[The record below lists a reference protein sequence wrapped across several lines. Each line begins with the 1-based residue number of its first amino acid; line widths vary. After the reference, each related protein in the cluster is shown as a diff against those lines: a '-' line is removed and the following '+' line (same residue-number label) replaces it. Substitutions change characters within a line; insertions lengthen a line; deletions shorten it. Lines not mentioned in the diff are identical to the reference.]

1 MTMEVSKERRTSRSQ
16 CALPKA
22 SRVIQKWCGT
32 DPEAHAYPGAVVL
45 VAKQGEILM
54 HEAFGFMRL
63 NPDPIPMSVDS
74 VFDLASLTKA
84 VATTTAALV
93 LIDLGEIGLDDPLE
107 YFAPCLADHP
117 LGKVHIRHLLT
128 QTLGLTGWVPLFK
141 RGARRDDIPFFMR
154 GVELSWPAGTRVQYS
169 CPGFILLGWVIEKVS
184 GMTLDDFTRELIF
197 EPLEMGDTMFLPL
210 DKPVPDR
217 IRRRLVPTE
226 PRSATLR
233 GREIMEAFAAF
244 KMPDSIPDARHIN
257 EYSRRHGPEDCK
269 QRNVEREWSVRHIAG
284 DIPCG
289 VVHDEN
295 AAWLGGVAGNA
306 GLFSTAEDLL
316 KFGEMYLNE
325 GIYNG
330 KSILS
335 SSAIR
340 LATQDWTR
348 GLPGDDHRGL
358 GWQFATPGG
367 PLGDLAP
374 PGCFGHTGFTGTVIW
389 IDPKHEIVAVL
400 LTNRL
405 QFTRSNQHILRVRR
419 LFINTVFAEI

>member
-1 MTMEVSKERRTSRSQ
+1 LTIEMSEECRASYPQSVL
-16 CALPKA
+16 AKA
-22 SRVIQKWCGT
+22 SKVIRKWCGT
-32 DPEAHAYPGAVVL
+32 NPEAHAYPGAVVL
-45 VAKQGEILM
+45 VTKQGKTLM

-63 NPDPIPMSVDS
+63 SPDPVPMSVDS

-93 LIDLGEIGLDDPLE
+93 LIDQGEIGLDDPIE

-117 LGKVHIRHLLT
+117 LGKAQIRHLLT
-128 QTLGLTGWVPLFK
+128 QTLGLTGWTPLFK
-141 RGARRDDIPFFMR
+141 IGATRDDIPSFMR
-154 GVELSWPAGTRVQYS
+154 AVELSWPPGTRVQYS

-184 GMTLDDFTRELIF
+184 GMTLDDFTREMIF
-197 EPLEMGDTMFLPL
+197 EPLEMKDTMFLPL
-210 DKPVPDR
+210 NKPVPDR
-217 IRRRLVPTE
+217 IRERLVPTE
-226 PRSATLR
+226 PQVCHFARQGDNGGICRARDGIFRARWKALPGELDAAQTTTP
-233 GREIMEAFAAF
+233 MERTA
-244 KMPDSIPDARHIN
+244 
-257 EYSRRHGPEDCK
+257 YRR
-269 QRNVEREWSVRHIAG
+269 

-306 GLFSTAEDLL
+306 GLFSTAQDLAN
-316 KFGEMYLNE
+316 FGQMYLNE
-325 GIYNG
+325 GVHSG
-330 KSILS
+330 RHILS

-340 LATQDWTR
+340 IATQDWTA
-348 GLPGDDHRGL
+348 GLPGDDNRGL

-367 PLGDLAP
+367 PLGDLMP

-389 IDPKHEIVAVL
+389 IDPKHEVVAVL

-419 LFINTVFAEI
+419 LFINTVFAGI

>member
-1 MTMEVSKERRTSRSQ
+1 
-16 CALPKA
+16 
-22 SRVIQKWCGT
+22 
-32 DPEAHAYPGAVVL
+32 
-45 VAKQGEILM
+45 
-54 HEAFGFMRL
+54 
-63 NPDPIPMSVDS
+63 
-74 VFDLASLTKA
+74 
-84 VATTTAALV
+84 
-93 LIDLGEIGLDDPLE
+93 
-107 YFAPCLADHP
+107 
-117 LGKVHIRHLLT
+117 
-128 QTLGLTGWVPLFK
+128 
-141 RGARRDDIPFFMR
+141 
-154 GVELSWPAGTRVQYS
+154 
-169 CPGFILLGWVIEKVS
+169 
-184 GMTLDDFTRELIF
+184 
-197 EPLEMGDTMFLPL
+197 MFLPL

-233 GREIMEAFAAF
+233 GREIMEAFAKLEMATS
-244 KMPDSIPDARHIN
+244 MSDGT
-257 EYSRRHGPEDCK
+257 YGPENCWLRDV
-269 QRNVEREWSVRHIAG
+269 QREWSVRHIAG

-367 PLGDLAP
+367 PLGDLAH

>member
-1 MTMEVSKERRTSRSQ
+1 MTIEMSEECRASYPQSVL
-16 CALPKA
+16 AKA
-22 SRVIQKWCGT
+22 SKVIRKWCGT
-32 DPEAHAYPGAVVL
+32 NPEAHAYPGAVVL
-45 VAKQGEILM
+45 VTKQGKTLM

-63 NPDPIPMSVDS
+63 SPDPVPMSVDS

-93 LIDLGEIGLDDPLE
+93 LIDQGEIGLDDPIE

-117 LGKVHIRHLLT
+117 LGKAQIRHLLT
-128 QTLGLTGWVPLFK
+128 QTLGLTGWTPLFK
-141 RGARRDDIPFFMR
+141 IGATRDDIPSFMR
-154 GVELSWPAGTRVQYS
+154 AVELSWPPGTRVQYS

-184 GMTLDDFTRELIF
+184 GMTLDDFTREMIF
-197 EPLEMGDTMFLPL
+197 EPLEMKDTMFLPL
-210 DKPVPDR
+210 NKPVPDR
-217 IRRRLVPTE
+217 IRERLVPTE

-233 GREIMEAFAAF
+233 GREIMEAFA
-244 KMPDSIPDARHIN
+244 
-257 EYSRRHGPEDCK
+257 GPEMESSVPDGRRCPESWMPRK
-269 QRNVEREWSVRHIAG
+269 LQRQWSARHIAG

-306 GLFSTAEDLL
+306 GLFSTAQDLAN
-316 KFGEMYLNE
+316 FGQMYLNE
-325 GIYNG
+325 GVHSG
-330 KSILS
+330 RHILS

-340 LATQDWTR
+340 IATQDWTA
-348 GLPGDDHRGL
+348 GLPGDDNRGL

-367 PLGDLAP
+367 PLGDLMP

-389 IDPKHEIVAVL
+389 IDPKHEVVAVL

-419 LFINTVFAEI
+419 LFINTVFAGI

>member
-1 MTMEVSKERRTSRSQ
+1 MNIRVYEQSGAPGRQ

-22 SRVIQKWCGT
+22 SKVIRKWCGT
-32 DPEAHAYPGAVVL
+32 DPKTHAFPGAVAL
-45 VAKQGEILM
+45 VSKQRKILM

-63 NPDPIPMSVDS
+63 SPDPVPMSVDS

-93 LIDLGEIGLDDPLE
+93 LIDEGEIGLDDSLG
-107 YFAPCLADHP
+107 YFAPCLSDHP
-117 LGKVHIRHLLT
+117 LGDVRILHLLT

-141 RGARRDDIPFFMR
+141 IGARRDDIPSFMR
-154 GVELSWPAGTRVQYS
+154 GVELCWPPGTRVQYS

-184 GMTLDDFTRELIF
+184 GMRLDEFTRERVF
-197 EPLEMGDTMFLPL
+197 VPLEMKDTMFLPL
-210 DKPVPDR
+210 DRPVPDS
-217 IRRRLVPTE
+217 IGERLVPTE
-226 PRSATLR
+226 PRSVTLR
-233 GREIMEAFAAF
+233 GREITEAFAKLEIEAS
-244 KMPDSIPDARHIN
+244 MPDGTHSTGNYRLHDL
-257 EYSRRHGPEDCK
+257 
-269 QRNVEREWSVRHIAG
+269 QREWSLRHIAG

-306 GLFSTAEDLL
+306 GLFSTARDLVKL
-316 KFGEMYLNE
+316 GEMYLNE
-325 GIYNG
+325 GVYNG
-330 KSILS
+330 RRILGN
-335 SSAIR
+335 SAIR
-340 LATQDWTR
+340 IATRDWTG
-348 GLPGDDHRGL
+348 GLPGNDHRGL

-367 PLGDLAP
+367 PLGDLTS

-419 LFINTVFAEI
+419 LFINAVFTDVCNL